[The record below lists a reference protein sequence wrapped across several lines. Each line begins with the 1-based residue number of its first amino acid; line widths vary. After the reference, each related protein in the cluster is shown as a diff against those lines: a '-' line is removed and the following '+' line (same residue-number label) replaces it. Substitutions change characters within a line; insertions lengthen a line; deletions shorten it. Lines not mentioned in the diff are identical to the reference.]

1 MRILGSSGGRLEFS
15 NRLPFVSE
23 IRGVITALAT
33 AFRPDGELDVDS
45 TRKLAAH
52 LVENGSHGLVVAG
65 TTGESPTL
73 EDQEK
78 IDLLKGVREEVGDQ
92 VTVILGTGSN
102 DTPHSVRLTRMAAEA
117 GADAG
122 LIVTPYYNRPNQA
135 GIRGHFEAIAEGSP
149 GFPLVA
155 YNIPARTG
163 VNMPP
168 DFLAELAQIDELKA
182 VKQANDDDLGPIEGL
197 DVLAGNDVGFLPT
210 LKFGGVGGILVASHL
225 DNGRMRTIWDL
236 WQEGRHDEA
245 EALDNQLQPLYEAIS
260 VVVNPIPVKAALA
273 RRGLI
278 PPTMRL
284 PMVEPTQTEMDAI
297 EELLA
302 EAGVP
307 AT

>member
-1 MRILGSSGGRLEFS
+1 M
-15 NRLPFVSE
+15 SE

-78 IDLLKGVREEVGDQ
+78 VDLLRGVREEVGDG
-92 VTVILGTGSN
+92 VTLILGTGSN
-102 DTPHSVRLTRMAAEA
+102 DTRHSVELTRMAAGA
-117 GADAG
+117 GADGG
-122 LIVTPYYNRPNQA
+122 LIVTPYYNRPNRA
-135 GIRGHFEAIAEGSP
+135 GIIGHFAAVAEANP

-168 DFLAELAQIDELKA
+168 DLLAELGQIPEVAA

-225 DNGRMRTIWDL
+225 DGGRMRTIWDL

-245 EALDNQLQPLYEAIS
+245 EALDNQLQPLYEAMG

-273 RRGLI
+273 SRGLL

-284 PMVEPTQTEMDAI
+284 PMVEPTQKEIDAI

>member
-1 MRILGSSGGRLEFS
+1 
-15 NRLPFVSE
+15 VSE

-73 EDQEK
+73 EDNEK
-78 IDLLKGVREEVGDQ
+78 IDLLKAVKDEVGDGI
-92 VTVILGTGSN
+92 TVILGTGSN

-122 LIVTPYYNRPNQA
+122 LIVTPYYNRPNRA

-149 GFPLVA
+149 GLPLVA

-168 DFLAELAQIDELKA
+168 DFLAELAQIDEVKA
-182 VKQANDDDLGPIEGL
+182 VKQANDDELGPIEGL

-225 DNGRMRTIWDL
+225 DGGRMRTIWDL

-245 EALDNQLQPLYEAIS
+245 EALDHELRPLYEAMG

-273 RRGLI
+273 RRGLV

-302 EAGVP
+302 ESGVP
-307 AT
+307 AA

>member
-1 MRILGSSGGRLEFS
+1 
-15 NRLPFVSE
+15 
-23 IRGVITALAT
+23 
-33 AFRPDGELDVDS
+33 
-45 TRKLAAH
+45 
-52 LVENGSHGLVVAG
+52 
-65 TTGESPTL
+65 
-73 EDQEK
+73 
-78 IDLLKGVREEVGDQ
+78 
-92 VTVILGTGSN
+92 
-102 DTPHSVRLTRMAAEA
+102 MAAEP
-117 GADAG
+117 GAPPR
-122 LIVTPYYNRPNQA
+122 LIVPPYYNRPNQA

-302 EAGVP
+302 EAGGP

>member
-1 MRILGSSGGRLEFS
+1 MRD
-15 NRLPFVSE
+15 VSE

-33 AFRPDGELDVDS
+33 AFRPNGELDVDS
-45 TRKLAAH
+45 TRKLAAY

-73 EDQEK
+73 EDDEK
-78 IDLLKGVREEVGDQ
+78 IALLKGVIAEVGED

-102 DTPHSVRLTRMAAEA
+102 DTRHSVELTRMAAEA

-122 LIVTPYYNRPNQA
+122 LVVTPYYNRPPEA
-135 GIRGHFEAIAEGSP
+135 GILGHFEAIAEGSP

-155 YNIPARTG
+155 YNIPSRTG

-168 DFLAELAQIDELKA
+168 ALLAELARLDELKA
-182 VKQANDDDLGPIEGL
+182 VKQANPDDLGPIDGL
-197 DVLAGNDVGFLPT
+197 DVLAGDDVSFLPT
-210 LKFGGVGGILVASHL
+210 LRFGGAGGILVASHL
-225 DNGRMRTIWDL
+225 DNGRMRRIWDL

-245 EALDNQLQPLYEAIS
+245 EELDHQLRPLYEAMG

-273 RRGLI
+273 SRGLL

-284 PMVEPTQTEMDAI
+284 PMVEPTDRERDAV

-307 AT
+307 AA